1 MYRTHLNRTARIGPS
16 CAPPIVAWSS
26 VGRAR
31 EAGDGPATPP
41 RSRRGAGPI
50 IVAAS
55 SWGGARGARRCDAG
69 GDLTDLSRRVRVPCR
84 TTTDYLLSSL
94 GPSART
100 TDVMAGHSW
109 RSLLFGVEGWRH
121 FLKSGYA
128 ARAKHFDDAP
138 FARDLRGTHV
148 VVTGANQGIG
158 FQVAKQLALQRASVH
173 MVCRSEERGEKALR
187 ALKEE
192 VAAANADG
200 SPPDVTLDVCDVS
213 DAKAVR
219 AFARA
224 YVESGRPLHCLV
236 NNAGCMVHERTLTPE
251 GVETNFATNTLGTY
265 ALTEGL
271 LPSLERTAAREK
283 ARDDPSFRQRCLSL
297 VPIRPRSRG
306 ERDSLRTLPGSFAS
320 REVKIRPRSSQQ
332 LRTSPARRLRFSP
345 RARAS
350 LSIYYR
356 QTAPPFNSD
365 RRRSIRPSLRRTRG

>member
-1 MYRTHLNRTARIGPS
+1 
-16 CAPPIVAWSS
+16 
-26 VGRAR
+26 
-31 EAGDGPATPP
+31 
-41 RSRRGAGPI
+41 
-50 IVAAS
+50 
-55 SWGGARGARRCDAG
+55 
-69 GDLTDLSRRVRVPCR
+69 
-84 TTTDYLLSSL
+84 
-94 GPSART
+94 
-100 TDVMAGHSW
+100 MAGHSW

-251 GVETNFATNTLGTY
+251 GMETNFATNTLGTY

-283 ARDDPSFRQRCLSL
+283 ARDDPSFRQRRSYTL
-297 VPIRPRSRG
+297 VPIRPRWRG
-306 ERDSLRTLPGSFAS
+306 GRRSLRTSPVAS
-320 REVKIRPRSSQQ
+320 LRPHHAFSPRSSQQ